1 MKKQMQVAL
10 LLAISA
16 MTLTSAVQ
24 AAIRV
29 DGDPPFY
36 AIILKTA
43 DGNQEIYHDDEWAA
57 IPFFRDPA
65 CVPEDFNLLELFD
78 FTPAFPDGP
87 PRPFLC
93 PLTVDGFEIWE
104 NGPGLDPAP
113 IQFHVKGLGAVPV
126 WFVSWP
132 ALQLLIADN
141 SLTIAE
147 LASMPSLKIG
157 SATFYTFE
165 NIPGDPPSMESVNA
179 AGKLANGTRFQF
191 HAAVVVQTTPFVCCS
206 SDGKM
211 QQVIIRFW

>member
-1 MKKQMQVAL
+1 MPIAL

-16 MTLTSAVQ
+16 MTLTSVVK

-29 DGDPPFY
+29 DANPPFY
-36 AIILKTA
+36 AVVNNTA
-43 DGNQEIYHDDEWAA
+43 DGQEIYHDDEWAA

-65 CVPEDFNLLELFD
+65 CVPEDFNLLGFFD
-78 FTPAFPDGP
+78 FRLLTGEVVCP
-87 PRPFLC
+87 P
-93 PLTVDGFEIWE
+93 TVDGFEIWE
-104 NGPGLDPAP
+104 TGPGLDPAP
-113 IQFHVKGLGAVPV
+113 IQFHLKGRGAVPV

-147 LASMPSLKIG
+147 LASMPSLKKG
-157 SATFYTFE
+157 SATFFTLE
-165 NIPGDPPSMESVNA
+165 NIPGDPPSMVSVNA

-211 QQVIIRFW
+211 QQVSISFW